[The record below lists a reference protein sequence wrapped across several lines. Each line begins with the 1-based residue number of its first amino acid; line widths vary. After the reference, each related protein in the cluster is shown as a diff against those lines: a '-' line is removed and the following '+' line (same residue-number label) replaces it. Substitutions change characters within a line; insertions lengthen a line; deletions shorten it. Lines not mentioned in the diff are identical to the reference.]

1 MLKRSEKN
9 CGHLFTTNLERRGM
23 PWLLEET
30 ANFTR
35 TGVEIGSKM
44 LTLEV
49 MLVRTSQE

>member
-9 CGHLFTTNLERRGM
+9 CGHLFTTNLERR
-23 PWLLEET
+23 WLLEET

-35 TGVEIGSKM
+35 TGVEIDSKM